1 MTERCYLS
9 ESYGVCP
16 DSKVCPSGTAHGIG
30 QSMVTVGLHNLLAE
44 LRMPV
49 N

>member
-1 MTERCYLS
+1 MERCYLS
-9 ESYGVCP
+9 ESYSVCP
-16 DSKVCPSGTAHGIG
+16 DSNVCPLSTAHDIG
-30 QSMVTVGLHNLLAE
+30 QSTVTIGLHNLLAE